1 MRDEPEEAAELKVG
15 TAVEADYKG
24 KGKYYAGKISRVR
37 LNGTY
42 DIDYDDGEK
51 ELGVAKSLIKAKARY
66 ADFFQVNFVCGTNR
80 IVTYQQSWQPFSFS
94 SY

>member
-1 MRDEPEEAAELKVG
+1 MCICRARSPSRSLRDEEPEAELKEG

-37 LNGTY
+37 LNGTF

-51 ELGVAKSLIKAKARY
+51 ELGVPRSAIKAKA
-66 ADFFQVNFVCGTNR
+66 T
-80 IVTYQQSWQPFSFS
+80 
-94 SY
+94 